1 MIEEYHFG
9 SITIDGRT
17 YTNDV
22 EVRWTPKES
31 KAPLEASLEVLEWWR
46 KEGHSLHPEDLEEV
60 TEASPEVLVVGTGAY
75 GRMSVPRKVRE
86 HMDSNGIELVAEKTE
101 SACETYN
108 ELADE
113 KEAVAALH
121 LTC

>member
-1 MIEEYHFG
+1 MIESYSFG
-9 SITIDGRT
+9 EIVIDGEK

-22 EVRWTPKES
+22 IIFPNHVKS
-31 KAPLEASLEVLEWWR
+31 SWWR

-60 TEASPEVLVVGTGAY
+60 VESSPEVLVVGTGAY
-75 GRMSVPRKVRE
+75 GRMTVPKEARE
-86 HMDSNGIELVAEKTE
+86 HVESNGIELIAEKTE
-101 SACETYN
+101 RACETYK
-108 ELADE
+108 EIADE